1 MRQSSTI
8 AWRGVVIG
16 LSTEGLSYA
25 PDGTSDVLHEISLRA
40 VAGEVLGIL
49 GPNGAGKSSLLR
61 LFYGAARPTRGVAR
75 IGGTDVN
82 RLSASKRAR
91 LVAAVPQE
99 SPPDFHLTVRDIVET
114 GRTAY
119 VGAFLG
125 RDPEGREAVDRAL
138 ARLGLDALSHRD
150 YSTLSGG
157 EKKRTL
163 IARALAQ
170 ESQALILDE
179 PVNHLDIR
187 HKLEVMTLL
196 RRLGATVMVSLHD
209 LDLAAQFCDCLAIL
223 HHGRLVAEG
232 PPEEVLSPEI
242 VRDVFGVVATI
253 TRDGHRGA
261 LRVFT
266 ELPPTTPDP
275 RKEQ

>member
-1 MRQSSTI
+1 M
-8 AWRGVVIG
+8 VVIE
-16 LSTEGLSYA
+16 LSAEGLSFA
-25 PDGTSDVLHEISLRA
+25 PQGAGDVLHEISLQA
-40 VAGEVLGIL
+40 EAGEVLGIL

-61 LFYGAARPTRGVAR
+61 FFYGASRPSRGVAR
-75 IGGTDVN
+75 IGGNDVK

-119 VGAFLG
+119 VSVFLG
-125 RDPEGREAVDRAL
+125 RDPEGPAAVDRAL
-138 ARLGLDALSHRD
+138 ERLGLDAFACRN

-170 ESQALILDE
+170 DTQSLILDE

-187 HKLEVMTLL
+187 HKLEVMALM
-196 RRLGATVMVSLHD
+196 RRLEATVMVSLHD
-209 LDLAAQFCDCLAIL
+209 FDLAAQFCDRLAIL
-223 HHGRLVAEG
+223 HHGRLIAEG
-232 PPEEVLSPEI
+232 PPEDVLLPETIREVFGVDATI
-242 VRDVFGVVATI
+242 VRDK
-253 TRDGHRGA
+253 HRGT

-266 ELPPTTPDP
+266 EPLPTTPDP
-275 RKEQ
+275 GKDQ

>member
-1 MRQSSTI
+1 MI
-8 AWRGVVIG
+8 A
-16 LSTEGLSYA
+16 LSAEGLSFA
-25 PDGTSDVLHEISLRA
+25 PPGASDVLHDISLQAR
-40 VAGEVLGIL
+40 AGEVLGIL

-61 LFYGAARPTRGVAR
+61 LFYGASLPSRGAAS
-75 IGGTDVN
+75 IGGIDVN

-119 VGAFLG
+119 VSKFLG
-125 RDPEGREAVDRAL
+125 RDPEGPAAVVRAL
-138 ARLGLDALSHRD
+138 QRLGLDAFARRN

-170 ESQALILDE
+170 ETQALILDE
-179 PVNHLDIR
+179 PVSHLDIR
-187 HKLEVMTLL
+187 HKLEVLALM
-196 RRLGATVMVSLHD
+196 RRLEATVMVSLHD
-209 LDLAAQFCDCLAIL
+209 FDLAAQFCDRLAIL

-232 PPEEVLSPEI
+232 PPEDVLLPATIHE
-242 VRDVFGVVATI
+242 VFGVAATI
-253 TRDGHRGA
+253 TRDKRRGT
-261 LRVFT
+261 LRVIT
-266 ELPPTTPDP
+266 ESLPTTLDP
-275 RKEQ
+275 RKDQ